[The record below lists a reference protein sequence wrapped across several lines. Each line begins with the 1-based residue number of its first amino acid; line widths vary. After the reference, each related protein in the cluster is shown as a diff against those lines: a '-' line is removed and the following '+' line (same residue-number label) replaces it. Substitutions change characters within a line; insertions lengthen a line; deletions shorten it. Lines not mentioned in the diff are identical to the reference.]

1 MEGEKMMTND
11 NHNTVESLAARVV
24 KMLLGNNP
32 DLVER
37 IRLRES
43 EARFAHTLRMVEVA
57 VSLSECYGID
67 TELTWRTGMLH
78 DIAKGMTQDEMI
90 SVAQKYGHTMSEISI
105 IYPAYMH
112 AEVGALI
119 AEHEFGLKDR
129 DALNA
134 IKYHCSGR
142 PDMSMLEKIIF
153 FSDYAEP
160 KRPNP
165 ALLHELYLIAK
176 TDIDEAIMR
185 SLFERIKY
193 QMSHHVPAAI
203 CELSNNIH
211 DYLLGERFARD
222 KSAKEENSHAEL
234 LPDKEF
240 DKALEVVKRN
250 GIAINS
256 VQNIRCVGGFPA
268 IDGRT
273 VKNGVL
279 LRSGSLSILTAEDAD
294 YLTTNFG
301 LSLVIDL
308 RSSEEAK
315 MSPSAMIAGV
325 RYENI
330 PLAELDTKRMDA
342 LTSQYQHGETAR
354 EKAWY
359 LAEFSKI
366 DAIDK
371 MYHHFF
377 DDPLSL
383 GAIRRIFQLL
393 LEVEGAVLFH
403 CTSGKDRTGILV
415 AILLYVLGCT
425 KEDIISDYNA
435 SALSL
440 FTNAEMF
447 KSVLQKQGYSTE
459 LQNNLN
465 KILSVDPKNIH
476 AFLDDIERSYGS
488 QREGVLKAIGFGQ
501 QDLETLRDKY
511 LTPLNLAAA
520 IR

>member
-1 MEGEKMMTND
+1 MEGEKTMTND
-11 NHNTVESLAARVV
+11 THDTVECLAARVV
-24 KMLLGNNP
+24 NMLIANNP

-37 IRLRES
+37 IRQRES
-43 EARFAHTLRMVEVA
+43 EARFAHTLRMTEMS
-57 VSLSECYGID
+57 VSLSMCYGID
-67 TELTWRTGMLH
+67 RELTWRTGMLH
-78 DIAKGMTQDEMI
+78 DIAKEMTQDEML
-90 SVAQKYGHTMSEISI
+90 SVAQKYGHTMSEASI

-134 IKYHCSGR
+134 IRYHCSGR

-160 KRPNP
+160 HRPKP
-165 ALLHELYLIAK
+165 ELLRELYLIAT
-176 TDIDEAIMR
+176 TDIDEAIIR

-193 QMSHHVPAAI
+193 QMSHNVPAAI

-234 LPDKEF
+234 LSDKDF
-240 DKALEVVKRN
+240 NKALEVVKRN
-250 GIAINS
+250 GIAIDS
-256 VQNIRCVGGFPA
+256 VQNIRCVGGFPT

-273 VKNGVL
+273 LKDGVL
-279 LRSGSLSILTAEDAD
+279 LRSGSLSGLTAEDAD
-294 YLTTNFG
+294 YLTTTFG

-308 RSSEEAK
+308 RSSEEIK
-315 MSPSAMIAGV
+315 MSPDVMIAGV

-342 LTSQYQHGETAR
+342 LTSLYQHGETAR

-366 DAIDK
+366 DALGK
-371 MYHHFF
+371 MYHNFF
-377 DDPLSL
+377 DDPHS
-383 GAIRRIFQLL
+383 ADVIRRIFQLL
-393 LEVEGAVLFH
+393 LEVEGSVLFH

-415 AILLYVLGCT
+415 AILLYMLGCM

-435 SALSL
+435 SALSF
-440 FTNAEMF
+440 FTNAELF

-459 LQNNLN
+459 LQNNLH
-465 KILSVDPKNIH
+465 KILSVDPENLCI
-476 AFLDDIERSYGS
+476 FFNDIEQNYGS
-488 QREGVLKAIGFGQ
+488 QRESILKIIGLGQ
-501 QDLETLRDKY
+501 QDLEALRDKY
-511 LTPLNLAAA
+511 LYNLH
-520 IR
+520 

>member
-1 MEGEKMMTND
+1 MTND
-11 NHNTVESLAARVV
+11 LHNTAESPSARVV
-24 KMLLGNNP
+24 KMLLDNHP

-37 IRLRES
+37 IRQRET
-43 EARFAHTLRMVEVA
+43 EARFSHTLRMVEMA
-57 VSLSECYGID
+57 VSLSEYYGID
-67 TELTWRTGMLH
+67 SELTWRTGMLH
-78 DIAKGMTQDEMI
+78 DIAKDMTQDEMI
-90 SVAQKYGHTMSEISI
+90 AVAQKYGHTMSETSI
-105 IYPAYMH
+105 VYPAYMH

-134 IKYHCSGR
+134 IKYHCTGR

-160 KRPNP
+160 HRPKP
-165 ALLHELYLIAK
+165 ELLRELYQIAT
-176 TDIDEAIMR
+176 TDIDEAIIR

-193 QMSHHVPAAI
+193 QMSHHVPTAI

-222 KSAKEENSHAEL
+222 KSVREENSHTEL
-234 LPDKEF
+234 LSDKEF

-250 GIAINS
+250 GITIDS
-256 VQNIRCVGGFPA
+256 VQNIRRIGGFPT

-273 VKNGVL
+273 VKDGVL
-279 LRSGSLSILTAEDAD
+279 LRSGSLSRLTAEDAD
-294 YLTTNFG
+294 YLTTTFG

-308 RSSEEAK
+308 RSPGEAK
-315 MSPSAMIAGV
+315 MSPSVMIAGV
-325 RYENI
+325 RYENV

-342 LTSQYQHGETAR
+342 LTSLYQSGETAG

-383 GAIRRIFQLL
+383 GAVRRIFQLL
-393 LEVEGAVLFH
+393 LEAEGAVLFH

-459 LQNNLN
+459 LQKNLH
-465 KILSVDPKNIH
+465 KILSVDPENIH
-476 AFLDDIERSYGS
+476 AFLNDMEQSYGS
-488 QREGVLKAIGFGQ
+488 HRESILKAIGLGQ
-501 QDLETLRDKY
+501 QDIGTLRDKY
-511 LTPLNLAAA
+511 LTDE
-520 IR
+520 